1 MAVDNLVDAY
11 YTLHVSTDGTTFKKV
26 EYLQNCDPVAE
37 EKTLDDVTP
46 TDAKRTVKA
55 VVEFTEDSDI
65 DFEYVLEPT
74 NTEHLAIQAA
84 YDDNTE
90 LTWQFKFTNAP
101 TLSREFKG
109 MVSKLTPSTNDTKK
123 KIRMMGTITITSE
136 PTATLTVP
144 GP

>member
-11 YTLHVSTDGTTFKKV
+11 YTLHVSTDGLTFDKV
-26 EYLQNCDPVAE
+26 KHLQKCDQPTS

-55 VVEFTEDSDI
+55 VVDFTEDSVI
-65 DFEYVLEPT
+65 DFEFVLDPAVVQ
-74 NTEHLAIQAA
+74 HLAIQAA

-109 MVSKLTPSTNDTKK
+109 MVSKLTPSTDDTKK
-123 KIRMMGTITITSE
+123 KIRMQGTITITSE
-136 PTATLTVP
+136 PTATITP
-144 GP
+144 

>member
-11 YTLHVSTDGTTFKKV
+11 YTLHVSTDSLTFNKV
-26 EYLQNCDPVAE
+26 KHLQKCDPPTS

-55 VVEFTEDSDI
+55 VVDFTEDSEI
-65 DFEYVLEPT
+65 DFELALDPADVQ
-74 NTEHLAIQAA
+74 HLAIQAA

-109 MVSKLTPSTNDTKK
+109 MVSKLTPSTDDTKK

-136 PTATLTVP
+136 PTATLTP
-144 GP
+144 

>member
-11 YTLHVSTDGTTFKKV
+11 YTLHVSTDGSTFEKV
-26 EYLQNCDPVAE
+26 EYLQKCDPVVE
-37 EKTLDDVTP
+37 EKTLDEVTP

-55 VVEFTEDSDI
+55 VVDFTEDSEI
-65 DFEYVLEPT
+65 DFEFVLDPADVQ
-74 NTEHLAIQAA
+74 HLAIQAA

-109 MVSKLTPSTNDTKK
+109 MVSKLTPSTDDTKK
-123 KIRMMGTITITSE
+123 KIRMQGTITITSE
-136 PTATLTVP
+136 PTATITP
-144 GP
+144 

>member
-11 YTLHVSTDGTTFKKV
+11 YTLHVSTDGLTFDKV
-26 EYLQNCDPVAE
+26 KHLQKCDPLTS

-55 VVEFTEDSDI
+55 VVDFTEDSEI
-65 DFEYVLEPT
+65 DFEFVLDPADVQ
-74 NTEHLAIQAA
+74 HLAIQAA

-109 MVSKLTPSTNDTKK
+109 MVSKLTPSTDDTKK
-123 KIRMMGTITITSE
+123 KIRMQGTITITSE
-136 PTATLTVP
+136 PTATITP
-144 GP
+144 

>member
-11 YTLHVSTDGTTFKKV
+11 YTLHVSTDGLTFDKV
-26 EYLQNCDPVAE
+26 KHLQKCDPPTS

-55 VVEFTEDSDI
+55 VVDFTEDSEI
-65 DFEYVLEPT
+65 DFEFVLDPADVQ
-74 NTEHLAIQAA
+74 HLAIQAA

-109 MVSKLTPSTNDTKK
+109 MVSKLMPSTDDTKK
-123 KIRMMGTITITSE
+123 KIRMQGTITITSE
-136 PTATLTVP
+136 PTATLTP
-144 GP
+144 